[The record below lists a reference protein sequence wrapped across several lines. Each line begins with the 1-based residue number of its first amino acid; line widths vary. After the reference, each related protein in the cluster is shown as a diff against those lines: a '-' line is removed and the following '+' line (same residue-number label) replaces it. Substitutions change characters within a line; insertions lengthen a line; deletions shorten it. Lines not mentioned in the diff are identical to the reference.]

1 MFYKCLVT
9 PYYTLMPYCA
19 SELMTGKKGGSIIVS
34 FFFRNGPKPK
44 NQSARNE
51 VFFYPPQCCSKMFQH
66 ALQLIGSFCL
76 TRIIMQTILVAGYC
90 LWTGAPHFPYFLL
103 LLFFFSPHTGAVI
116 SFSTRCLRVGGGCL
130 RFRRAWGKL
139 PPRTEA
145 PPCHPPACTHTSSC
159 VGKLECY
166 ANQPEIFLSARGV

>member
-1 MFYKCLVT
+1 MQ
-9 PYYTLMPYCA
+9 A
-19 SELMTGKKGGSIIVS
+19 SWWLGRKVAQSLCR
-34 FFFRNGPKPK
+34 FFFEMVQSPKI
-44 NQSARNE
+44 NLQEMSF
-51 VFFYPPQCCSKMFQH
+51 FFYPPQCCSKMFQH

-76 TRIIMQTILVAGYC
+76 TLIIMQTILVAGYC

-139 PPRTEA
+139 PARTEA
-145 PPCHPPACTHTSSC
+145 PPCHPPARTHTSSC
-159 VGKLECY
+159 VGKWECY